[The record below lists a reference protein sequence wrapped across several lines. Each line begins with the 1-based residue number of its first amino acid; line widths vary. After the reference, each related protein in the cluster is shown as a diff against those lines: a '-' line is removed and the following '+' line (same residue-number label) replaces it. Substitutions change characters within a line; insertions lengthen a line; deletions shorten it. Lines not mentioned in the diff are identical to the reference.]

1 MSPNC
6 DLSPTPTKTDVWMM
20 PLLFR
25 QLADAVNKLLG
36 LAKVSELKILSQ
48 VVLIDHFPSI
58 QFAKKVSYLL
68 TLEWRDAPT
77 TRDTLAAC

>member
-1 MSPNC
+1 
-6 DLSPTPTKTDVWMM
+6 MM
-20 PLLFR
+20 TLLFR

-68 TLEWRDAPT
+68 ALEWRYAPAA
-77 TRDTLAAC
+77 RDTLAAC